1 MVVDVEILPHR
12 RVEDELVDG
21 EHGTY
26 DLGLLRAGRCRDG
39 EDERVSEGRE
49 RGVERG
55 VGAAVAR
62 PGQGDVM
69 GLVDDNEPDAA
80 RLRETRGVY
89 GEELGRGEHAVT
101 LPSARPA

>member
-1 MVVDVEILPHR
+1 MTSDSCVPAVAVTAR
-12 RVEDELVDG
+12 
-21 EHGTY
+21 TS
-26 DLGLLRAGRCRDG
+26 
-39 EDERVSEGRE
+39 RVSEGRE

-89 GEELGRGEHAVT
+89 GEKLGRGEHAVDT
-101 LPSARPA
+101 AIG